1 MINHSHGLPRWLSG
15 KESACQGR
23 RHRRG
28 GYDPWVGKIPLR
40 RKCQLAPVSC
50 LDDPMHR
57 ETWQATV
64 HGVAESDLTATEQ
77 ACNQAYLFVFK
88 LLILCRSI
96 AD

>member
-1 MINHSHGLPRWLSG
+1 M
-15 KESACQGR
+15 
-23 RHRRG
+23 
-28 GYDPWVGKIPLR
+28 D
-40 RKCQLAPVSC
+40 
-50 LDDPMHR
+50 R